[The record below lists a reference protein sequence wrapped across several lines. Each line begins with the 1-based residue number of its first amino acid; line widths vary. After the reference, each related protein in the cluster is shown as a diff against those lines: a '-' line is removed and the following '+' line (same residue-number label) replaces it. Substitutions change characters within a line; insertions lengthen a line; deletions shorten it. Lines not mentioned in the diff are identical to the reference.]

1 MVILKEIS
9 KWRWVIIALAVLT
22 GAVLV
27 NRACT
32 SDSKAEYWKGQYESL
47 KELTDVEKDILLA
60 DIGHKNKV
68 IEDAQK
74 EIELLIITRVDQER
88 RILLLTAQREDLVTA
103 EPEQPELESEPL
115 VVNLRAQIERMSL
128 IIREQELVIHGND
141 KIIFSLN
148 EQYSAQ
154 LKITEDYQKLYENEK
169 RLHSLTVKRLS
180 VTENRV
186 RGLRFGHSLKNAG
199 FVIVIGTL
207 VYVIA
212 VG

>member
-22 GAVLV
+22 VAVLV

-88 RILLLTAQREDLVTA
+88 RILLLSAQREDLVTE

-141 KIIFSLN
+141 KVIFSLK

-169 RLHSLTVKRLS
+169 RLHSLAIKRLS

-186 RGLRFGHSLKNAG
+186 RGLRFGHQLKNAG
-199 FVIVIGTL
+199 LVIVVGTL
-207 VYVIA
+207 IYVIA
-212 VG
+212 TG

>member
-22 GAVLV
+22 VAVLV

-32 SDSKAEYWKGQYESL
+32 SDSKAEYWKGQYDSL
-47 KELTDVEKDILLA
+47 KEITDIESDILLS
-60 DIGHKNKV
+60 DIDKLNGV

-88 RILLLTAQREDLVTA
+88 RILLLTAQREDLVTE

-141 KIIFSLN
+141 KIIFSLK

-169 RLHSLTVKRLS
+169 RLHSLAIKRLS

-186 RGLRFGHSLKNAG
+186 RGLRFGHQLKNAG
-199 FVIVIGTL
+199 LVIVVGTL
-207 VYVIA
+207 IYVIA
-212 VG
+212 TG

>member
-1 MVILKEIS
+1 MVILKEVG
-9 KWRWVIIALAVLT
+9 KWRWVILAGILLIAIFMLT
-22 GAVLV
+22 KSCGV
-27 NRACT
+27 NE
-32 SDSKAEYWKGQYESL
+32 KAEYWKGQYDAL
-47 KELTDVEKDILLA
+47 KEITDVESDKLLSDI
-60 DIGHKNKV
+60 NKLNGV
-68 IEDAQK
+68 IESAQK
-74 EIELLIITRVDQER
+74 EIEMLIVTRVDQER
-88 RILLLTAQREDLVTA
+88 RILLLSTQREDLVTA

-115 VVNLRAQIERMSL
+115 VINLRAQIEKMSL
-128 IIREQELVIHGND
+128 IIYEQEQIIQGND
-141 KIIFSLN
+141 KIIFSLK